1 MKASEI
7 KKLCET
13 HGFKLM
19 REKKHFIWKHPSG
32 VVLTT
37 AKSASDRRALT
48 NIDRR
53 IKRLLAL

>member
-1 MKASEI
+1 MKASDV
-7 KKLCET
+7 KKLCES

-37 AKSASDRRALT
+37 ARSPSDRRALT